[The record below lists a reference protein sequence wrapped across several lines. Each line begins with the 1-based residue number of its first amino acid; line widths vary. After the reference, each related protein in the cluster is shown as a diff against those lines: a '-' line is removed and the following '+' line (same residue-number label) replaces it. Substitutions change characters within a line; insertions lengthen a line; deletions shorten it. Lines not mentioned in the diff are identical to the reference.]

1 MTAGVCSETMSA
13 VQTTSRTEGAAM
25 YGYYEYDHAAASDP
39 RVRAA
44 DADREATAD
53 RLRQHHAEGRIDVT
67 EFQERLDGTYQAK
80 TVGELRQLVSDLP
93 RDPQPGPLGRGPQL
107 RPLRMMPWI
116 PLLFLAI
123 AISALA
129 GHHHHHAG
137 LWVLIPLAFLARF
150 LLRGHRP
157 WDRRRRQSTHA

>member
-1 MTAGVCSETMSA
+1 
-13 VQTTSRTEGAAM
+13 M
-25 YGYYEYDHAAASDP
+25 YGYYGYDQDEHDQAAASDP
-39 RVRAA
+39 SVRAA

-80 TVGELRQLVSDLP
+80 TVGELRKLVSDLP
-93 RDPQPGPLGRGPQL
+93 RDPQPGLVGRGPRLQ
-107 RPLRMMPWI
+107 PMTKMPWV

-137 LWVLIPLAFLARF
+137 LWVLIPLVLLARF
-150 LLRGHRP
+150 LAWGHRP
-157 WDRRRRQSTHA
+157 RGYGLWGRRRQAGTDA

>member
-1 MTAGVCSETMSA
+1 
-13 VQTTSRTEGAAM
+13 M
-25 YGYYEYDHAAASDP
+25 YEYDEYDHAASDP
-39 RVRAA
+39 GVRAA

-80 TVGELRQLVSDLP
+80 TVGELRKLVSDLP
-93 RDPQPGPLGRGPQL
+93 RDPQPGPFGRGPRLQ
-107 RPLRMMPWI
+107 PMRMMPWI
-116 PLLFLAI
+116 PLLFLVI

-137 LWVLIPLAFLARF
+137 LWVLIPLAFLTRF
-150 LLRGHRP
+150 VAWGYRP
-157 WDRRRRQSTHA
+157 WHRRHHHA

>member
-1 MTAGVCSETMSA
+1 
-13 VQTTSRTEGAAM
+13 M
-25 YGYYEYDHAAASDP
+25 YGYYGYDHAAAADP
-39 RVRAA
+39 NVRAA
-44 DADREATAD
+44 DADREATAE

-93 RDPQPGPLGRGPQL
+93 RDPQPGPLHRGPQL
-107 RPLRMMPWI
+107 RALTMTPWI

-150 LLRGHRP
+150 LLWGHRP
-157 WDRRRRQSTHA
+157 LGRRRPPGIHA